1 MYRQE
6 MILMEMIKNQEGGYS
21 NDPKDRG
28 GETYL
33 GISRV
38 YFPKWEGWK
47 IVDEHKPLKRYE
59 VIIDGNLEDMVTK
72 FYETNF
78 YEPSKAELIRDP
90 LIAAHVF
97 SHAVNGGKV
106 TVAKML
112 QRAINKT
119 FNSGLAVDGKIGPK
133 TLQIVNGNVRNNSL
147 RDNMATERRKFY
159 YDIVKRKPQNQKFLK
174 GWLNRIENT
183 IYWGNRV

>member
-1 MYRQE
+1 MDRQE
-6 MILMEMIKNQEGGYS
+6 MILMQMIRNQEGGYS
-21 NDPKDRG
+21 NDLKDSG

-47 IVDEHKPLKRYE
+47 IVDENKPLKKYE
-59 VIIDGNLEDMVTK
+59 IIDNRNLDDLIIK
-72 FYETNF
+72 FYEINF
-78 YEPSKAELIRDP
+78 YESSKAELIRDP

-106 TVAKML
+106 TAAKML

-119 FNSGLAVDGKIGPK
+119 FNSGLVIDGKIGPK
-133 TLQIVNGNVRNNSL
+133 TLQIVNSNIRNNSL
-147 RDNMATERRKFY
+147 RDNMANERRSFY
-159 YDIVKRKPQNQKFLK
+159 YDIVKRKPKNQKFLK

-183 IYWGNRV
+183 IYW